1 MNRRAL
7 PLRDSAALHRHARG
21 AISVL
26 TASFVATIGL
36 AVLVSIDIGNLFYS
50 QRALQRSADLAATA
64 AAQRLDLFYNSPPP
78 AQLAV
83 QQNGLTV
90 DNTNV
95 TLTTVPGVWD
105 ASTGT
110 APTYFTAQA
119 AVDGNTNAA
128 QVTVTQKVP
137 YFFLVGNRQL
147 QATAIAKNTSIV
159 SFSLGSGLVSINNG
173 LLNQLLGYLL
183 HTNLNLD
190 AVSYQGLA
198 TTNIS
203 LADLAV
209 ALGAGSMQQLL
220 ALSPNLGTFFNAVI
234 SVASQSGLAGVSVGG
249 AGASNTL
256 SFGNDLNLPINIGDG
271 GASSP
276 GLLSVLALAG
286 NEQAALDA
294 TVNVLD
300 LLTTAAQIANSKS
313 AVNVAPVTLN
323 LVGLGAVTLSLK
335 IIEPPAIAV
344 GPPGQFLSGPNAGQ
358 WKTQARTAQVRLGL
372 KVVVGVPNLLAVTL
386 PIGLTVASA
395 QGHAKSTSC
404 TVPRSN
410 STATISAQP
419 QPVGLCIAANADTS
433 VNSTMDCASAA
444 PAPAVNLSLAGLG
457 LVGVGL
463 KANVSQA
470 PNTGWGDE
478 TIAATQIG
486 QNPQT
491 DTSGNSP
498 PRVATQSLF
507 GSILNSNLNQLTATA
522 TILGI
527 TVDVTAIAMP
537 LLAPTLS
544 VVGQTL
550 DGVLSPLLELLGIQ
564 LGYADIKLLSL
575 DCDSV
580 ELVF

>member
-1 MNRRAL
+1 
-7 PLRDSAALHRHARG
+7 LHRRVRG

-26 TASFVATIGL
+26 TAAFVAMVGL
-36 AVLVSIDIGNLFYS
+36 AILVSVDIGNLFYS
-50 QRALQRSADLAATA
+50 QRALQRTADLAATA
-64 AAQRLDLFYNSPPP
+64 AAQRLDLFNATPSP

-90 DNTNV
+90 DGTNV
-95 TLTTVPGVWD
+95 TLAAVPGVWD

-128 QVTVTQKVP
+128 QVTVTQNVP
-137 YFFLVGNRQL
+137 YFFIVGSRQL

-159 SFSLGSGLVSINNG
+159 SFSLGSGLASVNNG

-190 AVSYQGLA
+190 AASYQGLA
-198 TTNIS
+198 TTNIR
-203 LADLAV
+203 LGDLAV
-209 ALGAGSMQQLL
+209 ALGAGSMQELL
-220 ALSPNLGTFFNAVI
+220 ALSPSLGSFFTTVI

-256 SFGNDLNLPINIGDG
+256 SYGSDLNIPINIGDG

-276 GLLSVLALAG
+276 GLLQVLALAG
-286 NEQAALDA
+286 NEQAALNA

-313 AVNVAPVTLN
+313 AVNVAPVSLN
-323 LVGLGAVTLSLK
+323 LLGLGAVTLSLK

-372 KVVVGVPNLLAVTL
+372 KIVVGVPNLLAVTL

-395 QGHAKSTSC
+395 QGHAKSTNC
-404 TVPRSN
+404 TVPRSI

-444 PAPAVNLSLAGLG
+444 PAPAVYLGLG
-457 LVGVGL
+457 PGIGLVQVGL

-486 QNPQT
+486 RNPQT

-498 PRVATQSLF
+498 PRVATQNVF

-522 TILGI
+522 TVFGLPL
-527 TVDVTAIAMP
+527 DVTAVALP
-537 LLAPTLS
+537 LLVPTLS

-550 DGVLSPLLELLGIQ
+550 DTVLTPLLEALGIQ

-575 DCDSV
+575 DCDAV
-580 ELVF
+580 ELVY

>member
-1 MNRRAL
+1 M
-7 PLRDSAALHRHARG
+7 RG

-26 TASFVATIGL
+26 TATFVATIGL
-36 AVLVSIDIGNLFYS
+36 VMLVSIDIGNLFFS
-50 QRALQRSADLAATA
+50 QRALQRAADLAATA
-64 AAQRLDLFYNSPPP
+64 AAQRLDVPNA

-90 DNTNV
+90 DGTNV
-95 TLTTVPGVWD
+95 KLTVVPGIWD
-105 ASTGT
+105 ATTGT
-110 APTYFTAQA
+110 APTYFTAQGA
-119 AVDGNTNAA
+119 IDGNTNAA
-128 QVTVTQKVP
+128 QVTVSQNVP
-137 YFFLVGNRQL
+137 YFFTIGQRTL
-147 QATAIAKNTSIV
+147 QAKAIAKNTSIV
-159 SFSLGSGLVSINNG
+159 SFSLGSGLASVDNG

-198 TTNIS
+198 TTNIR
-203 LADLAV
+203 LGDLAV

-220 ALSPNLGTFFNAVI
+220 ALSPSLGTFFNAVV

-256 SFGNDLNLPINIGDG
+256 SFGSDMNVPINIGDG

-276 GLLSVLALAG
+276 GLLQVLALAG
-286 NEQAALDA
+286 NEKAALDA

-313 AVNVAPVTLN
+313 AVNVAPVSLN
-323 LVGLGAVTLSLK
+323 LIGLGTVRLSLK

-372 KVVVGVPNLLAVTL
+372 GIDANVLGLQFADL
-386 PIGLTVASA
+386 PIGLLVAGA

-404 TVPRSN
+404 TVPRKN

-419 QPVGLCIAANADTS
+419 QPVSLCIANGADTS
-433 VNSTMDCASAA
+433 VNSAMNCSAAA
-444 PAPAVNLSLAGLG
+444 PAQVVQLPLG
-457 LVGVGL
+457 LLGAWVLVGL
-463 KANVSQA
+463 KANVSPA

-478 TIAATQIG
+478 TIAMTQIG
-486 QNPQT
+486 LNPQT

-498 PRVATQSLF
+498 PRVATQAVF
-507 GSILNSNLNQLTATA
+507 GSVLNSNLNQLTVTL
-522 TILGI
+522 LG
-527 TVDVTAIAMP
+527 VDVSLLARP
-537 LLAPTLS
+537 LLIPALS
-544 VVGQTL
+544 LIGSTL
-550 DGVLSPLLELLGIQ
+550 DTVLSPLLEALGIQ

-575 DCDSV
+575 DCDAV
-580 ELVF
+580 ELVY

>member
-1 MNRRAL
+1 M
-7 PLRDSAALHRHARG
+7 RG
-21 AISVL
+21 AVSVV
-26 TASFVATIGL
+26 TATFIATVGL
-36 AVLVSIDIGNLFYS
+36 AVLVSIDIGNLFYT
-50 QRALQRSADLAATA
+50 QRALQRSADLAAMA
-64 AAQRLDLFYNSPPP
+64 AVQRLDLPNA
-78 AQLAV
+78 AQQSV
-83 QQNGLTV
+83 VQNGLTV
-90 DNTNV
+90 DGTNV
-95 TLTTVPGVWD
+95 TLTVVPGVWD
-105 ASTGT
+105 ASAGT

-128 QVTVTQKVP
+128 QVTITKKVP

-159 SFSLGSGLVSINNG
+159 SFSLGSGLASINNG

-198 TTNIS
+198 TTNIR

-249 AGASNTL
+249 AGASNAL

-372 KVVVGVPNLLAVTL
+372 GINANVLGVVGVSL
-386 PIGLTVASA
+386 PIGLQVAGA
-395 QGHAKSTSC
+395 QAHAKSTNC
-404 TVPRSN
+404 TVPRTN

-419 QPVGLCIAANADTS
+419 QPVSLCIAAGADANVS
-433 VNSTMDCASAA
+433 GAMNCASAS
-444 PAPAVNLSLAGLG
+444 PAAFVTLLG
-457 LVGVGL
+457 VLPVTI
-463 KANVSQA
+463 KANVSPA
-470 PNTGWGDE
+470 ANSGWTDE
-478 TIAATQIG
+478 TISASQIG
-486 QNPQT
+486 LNPQQ

-498 PRVATQSLF
+498 PRAGTPGLF
-507 GSILNSNLNQLTATA
+507 SSILNSSTTIQLSAFGLPLDALSQATLVPVLA
-522 TILGI
+522 LIGSIL
-527 TVDVTAIAMP
+527 D
-537 LLAPTLS
+537 S
-544 VVGQTL
+544 
-550 DGVLSPLLELLGIQ
+550 VLSPILGLLGIQ

>member
-1 MNRRAL
+1 MLVTRLPNTFARAS
-7 PLRDSAALHRHARG
+7 RLHRPARG
-21 AISVL
+21 AVSVL
-26 TASFVATIGL
+26 TAIFIATVGV
-36 AVLVSIDIGNLFYS
+36 AVLVSIDIGNLFFS
-50 QRALQRSADLAATA
+50 QRALQRTADLAAMA
-64 AAQRLDLFYNSPPP
+64 AAQRLDD
-78 AQLAV
+78 AQNAAQQSV
-83 QQNGLTV
+83 TQNGLSMTPTV
-90 DNTNV
+90 D
-95 TLTTVPGVWD
+95 LGIWD
-105 ASTGT
+105 ATNT
-110 APTYFTAQA
+110 AQAPTYFCVPGTDPGCTGDA
-119 AVDGNTNAA
+119 NAA
-128 QVTVTQKVP
+128 RVTLTQNVP
-137 YFFLVGNRQL
+137 YFFSIGTRSLT
-147 QATAIAKNTSIV
+147 ASAIAKNTSIV
-159 SFSLGSGLVSINNG
+159 SFSLGSGLASVDNG

-190 AVSYQGLA
+190 AVSYRGLA
-198 TTNIS
+198 TTNIR
-203 LADLAV
+203 LGDLAV
-209 ALGAGSMQQLL
+209 ALGAGSMQELL
-220 ALSPNLGTFFNAVI
+220 ALSPSLGTFFTTVV

-256 SFGNDLNLPINIGDG
+256 SFGSDLNVPINIGDG

-276 GLLSVLALAG
+276 GLLQVLALAG
-286 NEQAALDA
+286 NEQAALNA

-323 LVGLGAVTLSLK
+323 LLGLGSVTLSLK

-358 WKTQARTAQVRLGL
+358 WKTQARTSQVRLGL
-372 KVVVGVPNLLAVTL
+372 KVVVGVPGLLAVNL
-386 PIGLTVASA
+386 PIGLMVASA
-395 QGHAKSTSC
+395 QGHAKSASC

-433 VNSTMDCASAA
+433 VNSTMDCTSAA
-444 PAPAVNLSLAGLG
+444 PAQAVELPLGLLNA

-463 KANVSQA
+463 KANVSQV

-486 QNPQT
+486 MNPQT

-498 PRVATQSLF
+498 PRVATQNVF
-507 GSILNSNLNQLTATA
+507 GSILNNNLNQLTV
-522 TILGI
+522 TIGLL
-527 TVDVTAIAMP
+527 DVSALARP
-537 LLAPTLS
+537 LLVPTLS

-550 DGVLSPLLELLGIQ
+550 DTILTPLLELLGIQ

-575 DCDSV
+575 DCDAV
-580 ELVF
+580 ELVY

>member
-1 MNRRAL
+1 VNRRAL
-7 PLRDSAALHRHARG
+7 RLRDSAALRRRARG

-36 AVLVSIDIGNLFYS
+36 AVLISVDLGNLFYS
-50 QRALQRSADLAATA
+50 QRALQSAADLAATA
-64 AAQRLDLFYNSPPP
+64 AVQRLDLFNNAPAP

-90 DNTNV
+90 DGTNV
-95 TLTTVPGVWD
+95 MLAVVPGVWD

-128 QVTVTQKVP
+128 QVTITQNVP

-159 SFSLGSGLVSINNG
+159 SFSLGSGLASVNNG

-190 AVSYQGLA
+190 AASYQGLA
-198 TTNIS
+198 TTNIR

-209 ALGAGSMQQLL
+209 ALGAGSMQELL
-220 ALSPNLGTFFNAVI
+220 ALSPSLGSFFTTVI

-256 SFGNDLNLPINIGDG
+256 SHGSDLNVPINIGDG

-286 NEQAALDA
+286 NEQAALNA

-300 LLTTAAQIANSKS
+300 LLTTAAQIANSQS

-358 WKTQARTAQVRLGL
+358 WKTQARTAQVRLGVG
-372 KVVVGVPNLLAVTL
+372 VVVGAPGLLALNV
-386 PIGLTVASA
+386 PIGLQVAGA
-395 QGHAKSTSC
+395 QAHAKSTSC
-404 TVPRSN
+404 TVPRTS

-419 QPVGLCIAANADTS
+419 QPVSMCIATGADVAVS
-433 VNSTMDCASAA
+433 GAMNCAGAS
-444 PAPAVNLSLAGLG
+444 PAPLVDLG
-457 LVGVGL
+457 LLGAVSI
-463 KANVSQA
+463 KANVSPTA
-470 PNTGWGDE
+470 NSNWGDE

-486 QNPQT
+486 LNPQT

-498 PRVATQSLF
+498 PRVATQAVF
-507 GSILNSNLNQLTATA
+507 GSILNNNLTQVQLNATLPLVGTIQLGQA
-522 TILGI
+522 GMLLVAPVLALVGTTLDTIL
-527 TVDVTAIAMP
+527 T
-537 LLAPTLS
+537 
-544 VVGQTL
+544 
-550 DGVLSPLLELLGIQ
+550 PLLELLGIQ

-575 DCDSV
+575 DCDAV